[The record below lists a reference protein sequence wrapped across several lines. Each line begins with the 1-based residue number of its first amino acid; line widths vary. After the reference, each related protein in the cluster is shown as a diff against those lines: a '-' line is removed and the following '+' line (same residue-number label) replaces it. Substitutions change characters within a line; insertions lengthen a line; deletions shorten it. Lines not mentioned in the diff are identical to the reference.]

1 MKDNTDISEHI
12 EKCREPLTRL
22 CLSLCGN
29 HHDAAD
35 LFQDT
40 CLRAFKYYRN
50 YDETKEFDK
59 WIFSICVN
67 TYRSGLRK
75 LYRMK
80 KLDFLS
86 AEEHDDFFAGIPDT
100 GNSASREEYKE
111 LIKAVKKLPEKF
123 HIVIV
128 LRFFSDFTEKD
139 MAKML
144 GIPEG
149 TVKSRISKA
158 KKLLRKE
165 MECDG

>member
-1 MKDNTDISEHI
+1 MKDKTDISEHI

-22 CLSLCGN
+22 CLSLCGD

-86 AEEHDDFFAGIPDT
+86 AE
-100 GNSASREEYKE
+100 
-111 LIKAVKKLPEKF
+111 
-123 HIVIV
+123 
-128 LRFFSDFTEKD
+128 
-139 MAKML
+139 
-144 GIPEG
+144 
-149 TVKSRISKA
+149 
-158 KKLLRKE
+158 
-165 MECDG
+165 

>member
-1 MKDNTDISEHI
+1 MKDKTDISEHI
-12 EKCREPLTRL
+12 EKCRERLTRL
-22 CLSLCGN
+22 CLSLCGD

-40 CLRAFKYYRN
+40 CLRAFKYYKT
-50 YDETKEFDK
+50 YDKNKEFDK

-67 TYRSGLRK
+67 TYRSGLK
-75 LYRMK
+75 KFYRMK
-80 KLDFLS
+80 KVDFAS
-86 AEEHDDFFAGIPDT
+86 AEEHDDFLTGIPDT
-100 GNSASREEYKE
+100 DSTASHEEYKE

-128 LRFFSDFTEKD
+128 LRFFSDLTEKD

-149 TVKSRISKA
+149 TVKSRLNKA
-158 KKLLRKE
+158 KMLLRKE
-165 MECDG
+165 MESDG

>member
-1 MKDNTDISEHI
+1 LKDNTDISEHI

-40 CLRAFKYYRN
+40 CLRAFRYYRN
-50 YDETKEFDK
+50 YDESKEFNK

-67 TYRSGLRK
+67 TYKSGLKK

-80 KLDFLS
+80 KVDFAS
-86 AEEHDDFFAGIPDT
+86 VGEHDDFFAGIPDT
-100 GNSASREEYKE
+100 QNPASREQYRA
-111 LIKAVKKLPEKF
+111 LVKAVKKLPEKF

-149 TVKSRISKA
+149 TVKSRINKA

>member
-1 MKDNTDISEHI
+1 
-12 EKCREPLTRL
+12 
-22 CLSLCGN
+22 
-29 HHDAAD
+29 AAD